1 MSETKLMALREAVNL
16 AMSEEM
22 RKDENIFLMG
32 EDVGIY
38 GGDFGTSV
46 GMLAEFGEKRVKDT
60 PISEAAIAGAA
71 VGSAITGLRPI
82 VDLTFMDFITIALD
96 AIVNNGAKNNYM
108 FGGGLKTPVTFRVAS
123 GSGIG
128 SAAQHSQSLESWLTH
143 IPGIKVVAPGNANDA
158 KGLLKSAIQDNNIV
172 IFMEPKALYGKK
184 EEVTQ
189 DPDFYIPLG
198 KGEIKREGTDLTIV
212 TYGRMLERVLK
223 AAEEVAEQGI
233 NVEVVDPRTLIPL
246 DKELIF
252 ESVKKTGNLCWSMML
267 IRQVDSSV
275 RLLLWLQK
283 VKLLITLTTQ
293 LYVWQ
298 VKMCLYLMRVSWNK
312 RFFQMLKRLRL
323 LLSRWSIKETNF
335 LATVK

>member
-22 RKDENIFLMG
+22 RKDPDIFLMG

-71 VGSAITGLRPI
+71 VGAAITGLRPI

-96 AIVNNGAKNNYM
+96 TIVNNGAKNNYM

-158 KGLLKSAIQDNNIV
+158 KGLLKSSIQDNNIV

-233 NVEVVDPRTLIPL
+233 NVEVVDPRTLVPL

-252 ESVKKTGNLCWSMML
+252 ESVKKTGKLML
-267 IRQVDSSV
+267 VNDAYKTGGFIGEIAAMVTESEAFDYLDHPIV
-275 RLLLWLQK
+275 RLASEDVPVPYARVLEQAVLPDVEK
-283 VKLLITLTTQ
+283 IKAAII
-293 LYVWQ
+293 
-298 VKMCLYLMRVSWNK
+298 KMANK
-312 RFFQMLKRLRL
+312 G
-323 LLSRWSIKETNF
+323 N
-335 LATVK
+335 

>member
-189 DPDFYIPLG
+189 NPDFYIPLG

-233 NVEVVDPRTLIPL
+233 NVEVVDLRTLSPL
-246 DKELIF
+246 DTNTII
-252 ESVKKTGNLCWSMML
+252 ESVKKAHKAVIVHESVQFGGFGGEVAAQIT
-267 IRQVDSSV
+267 DSEAFYYLDAPIKRVGALYCPVPFNPTLEAETFPTPAKIEAAV
-275 RLLLWLQK
+275 RDVL
-283 VKLLITLTTQ
+283 
-293 LYVWQ
+293 
-298 VKMCLYLMRVSWNK
+298 
-312 RFFQMLKRLRL
+312 
-323 LLSRWSIKETNF
+323 
-335 LATVK
+335 

>member
-38 GGDFGTSV
+38 GGDIGTSV

-71 VGSAITGLRPI
+71 VGAAITGLRPI

-252 ESVKKTGNLCWSMML
+252 ESVKKTGKLML
-267 IRQVDSSV
+267 VNDAYKTGGFIGEIAAMVTESEAFDYLDHPIV
-275 RLLLWLQK
+275 RLASEDVPVPYARVLEQAVLPDVEK
-283 VKLLITLTTQ
+283 IKAAII
-293 LYVWQ
+293 
-298 VKMCLYLMRVSWNK
+298 KMANK
-312 RFFQMLKRLRL
+312 G
-323 LLSRWSIKETNF
+323 N
-335 LATVK
+335 

>member
-22 RKDENIFLMG
+22 RKDPDIFLMG

-71 VGSAITGLRPI
+71 VGAAITGLRPI

-158 KGLLKSAIQDNNIV
+158 KGLLKSSIQDNNIV

-233 NVEVVDPRTLIPL
+233 NVEVVDPRTLVPL

-252 ESVKKTGNLCWSMML
+252 ESVKKTGKLML
-267 IRQVDSSV
+267 VNDAYITGGFIGEIAAMVTESEAFDYLDHPIV
-275 RLLLWLQK
+275 RLASEDVPVPYARVLEQAVLPDVEK
-283 VKLLITLTTQ
+283 IKAAII
-293 LYVWQ
+293 
-298 VKMCLYLMRVSWNK
+298 KMANK
-312 RFFQMLKRLRL
+312 G
-323 LLSRWSIKETNF
+323 N
-335 LATVK
+335 

>member
-252 ESVKKTGNLCWSMML
+252 DSVKKTGKLML
-267 IRQVDSSV
+267 TRLVDLSV
-275 RLLLWLQK
+275 RLLLWLLK
-283 VKLLITLTTQ
+283 VKHLITLTTQ

-323 LLSRWSIKETNF
+323 LLSRWLIKETNY

>member
-1 MSETKLMALREAVNL
+1 MAETKVMALREAINL

-71 VGSAITGLRPI
+71 VGAAITGLRPI

-108 FGGGLKTPVTFRVAS
+108 FGGGLKTPVTYRVAS

-128 SAAQHSQSLESWLTH
+128 SAAQHSQSLEAWLAH
-143 IPGIKVVAPGNANDA
+143 IPGIKVVAPGTANEA

-172 IFMEPKALYGKK
+172 LFMEPKALYGKK
-184 EEVTQ
+184 EEVNL

-198 KGEIKREGTDLTIV
+198 KGDIKREGTDVTIV
-212 TYGRMLERVLK
+212 SYGRMLERVLQAADEV
-223 AAEEVAEQGI
+223 AAEGI
-233 NVEVVDPRTLIPL
+233 SVEVVDPRTLIPL
-246 DKELIF
+246 DKEMIIN
-252 ESVKKTGNLCWSMML
+252 SVKKTGRL
-267 IRQVDSSV
+267 ILVNDAYKTGGFIGEIASQVAESEAFDYLDAPIIRLASEDVPVPYARVLEQGVLPDVEKIKAAIYKSV
-275 RLLLWLQK
+275 K
-283 VKLLITLTTQ
+283 KG
-293 LYVWQ
+293 
-298 VKMCLYLMRVSWNK
+298 
-312 RFFQMLKRLRL
+312 
-323 LLSRWSIKETNF
+323 
-335 LATVK
+335 

>member
-22 RKDENIFLMG
+22 RKDPDIFLMG

-71 VGSAITGLRPI
+71 VGAAITGLRPI

-96 AIVNNGAKNNYM
+96 AIVNNGAKNNM

-158 KGLLKSAIQDNNIV
+158 KGLLKSSIQDNNIV

-233 NVEVVDPRTLIPL
+233 NVEVVDPRTLVPL

-252 ESVKKTGNLCWSMML
+252 ESVKKTGKLML
-267 IRQVDSSV
+267 VNDAYKTGGFIGEIAAMVTESEAFDYLDHPIV
-275 RLLLWLQK
+275 RLASEDVPVPYARVLEQAVLPDVEK
-283 VKLLITLTTQ
+283 IKAAII
-293 LYVWQ
+293 
-298 VKMCLYLMRVSWNK
+298 KMANK
-312 RFFQMLKRLRL
+312 G
-323 LLSRWSIKETNF
+323 N
-335 LATVK
+335 

>member
-22 RKDENIFLMG
+22 RKDPDIFLMG

-71 VGSAITGLRPI
+71 VGAAITGLRPI

-158 KGLLKSAIQDNNIV
+158 KGLLKSSIQDNNIV

-233 NVEVVDPRTLIPL
+233 NVEVVDPRTLVPL

-252 ESVKKTGNLCWSMML
+252 ESVKKTGKLML
-267 IRQVDSSV
+267 VNDAYKTGGFIGEIAAMVTESEAFDYLDHPIV
-275 RLLLWLQK
+275 RLASEDVPVPDARVLEQAVLPDVEK
-283 VKLLITLTTQ
+283 IKAAII
-293 LYVWQ
+293 
-298 VKMCLYLMRVSWNK
+298 KMANK
-312 RFFQMLKRLRL
+312 G
-323 LLSRWSIKETNF
+323 N
-335 LATVK
+335 

>member
-46 GMLAEFGEKRVKDT
+46 GMLAEFGEKRVKDP

-252 ESVKKTGNLCWSMML
+252 ESVKKTGKLML
-267 IRQVDSSV
+267 VNDAYKTGGFIGEIAAMVTESEAFDYLDHPIV
-275 RLLLWLQK
+275 RLASEDVPVPYARVLEQAVLPDVEK
-283 VKLLITLTTQ
+283 IKAAII
-293 LYVWQ
+293 
-298 VKMCLYLMRVSWNK
+298 KMVNK
-312 RFFQMLKRLRL
+312 G
-323 LLSRWSIKETNF
+323 N
-335 LATVK
+335 

>member
-1 MSETKLMALREAVNL
+1 MSETKLMALREAINL

-22 RKDENIFLMG
+22 RKDEDIFLMG

-46 GMLAEFGEKRVKDT
+46 GMLAEFGEKRVRDT

-71 VGSAITGLRPI
+71 VGAAITGLRPI
-82 VDLTFMDFITIALD
+82 IDLTFMDFITIALD

-128 SAAQHSQSLESWLTH
+128 SAAQHSQSLEAWLAH

-158 KGLLKSAIQDNNIV
+158 KGLLKSAIRDNNIV
-172 IFMEPKALYGKK
+172 LFMEPKALYGKK

-198 KGEIKREGTDLTIV
+198 KGDIKREGTDLTIV
-212 TYGRMLERVLK
+212 SYGRMLERVLQ
-223 AAEEVAEQGI
+223 AAEEVAADGI
-233 NVEVVDPRTLIPL
+233 NVEVVDPRTLVPL
-246 DKELIF
+246 DKELII
-252 ESVKKTGNLCWSMML
+252 ESVKKTGKLML
-267 IRQVDSSV
+267 VNDAYKTGGFIGEIAAMVTESEAFDYLDHPIV
-275 RLLLWLQK
+275 RLASED
-283 VKLLITLTTQ
+283 VPVP
-293 LYVWQ
+293 YA
-298 VKMCLYLMRVSWNK
+298 RVLEQAVLPDVAK
-312 RFFQMLKRLRL
+312 
-323 LLSRWSIKETNF
+323 IKEAIYKIAN
-335 LATVK
+335 KQ